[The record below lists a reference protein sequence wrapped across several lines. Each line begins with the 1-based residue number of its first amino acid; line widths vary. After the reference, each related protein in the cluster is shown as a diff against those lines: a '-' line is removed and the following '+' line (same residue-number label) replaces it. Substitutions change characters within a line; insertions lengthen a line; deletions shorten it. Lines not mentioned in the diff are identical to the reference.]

1 MDLGLLNE
9 THANEA
15 GSDALSEIEA
25 GGQLDSLRQSRVA
38 FNKCDDIA
46 IFELMNESH
55 GSHWMSFCIQKIL
68 VNTSTQR
75 RPI

>member
-9 THANEA
+9 THAN
-15 GSDALSEIEA
+15 EA

-38 FNKCDDIA
+38 FNECDDIA

-55 GSHWMSFCIQKIL
+55 DTWLVLTSPSLDVIL
-68 VNTSTQR
+68 YPKNLDNTSTQR